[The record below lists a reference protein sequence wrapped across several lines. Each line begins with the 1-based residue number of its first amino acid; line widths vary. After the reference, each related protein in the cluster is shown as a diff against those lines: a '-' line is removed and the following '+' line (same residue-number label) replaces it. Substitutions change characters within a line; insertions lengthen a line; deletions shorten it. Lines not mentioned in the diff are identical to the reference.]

1 MTTIDYSV
9 WDHIEVSDD
18 EDETHP
24 NIDTPSLFRWRHQ
37 ARVERMEAFMK
48 KGEELEK
55 SLTESRRKLA
65 EAQRRVQ
72 ELVSAST
79 PEAKADLAKAQEE
92 EKQLKKQE
100 RSWEKKMQE
109 HRIEEKKMPWNVDT
123 LSKEGFSKSVV
134 NVKPEKEEETE
145 EEKEEKH
152 KTFVEKYE
160 KQIKH
165 FGMLRRWDDSQKY
178 LSDNPHLVCEETANY
193 LVIMCI
199 DLEVEEKHALMEQV
213 AHQTIVMQ
221 FILEL
226 SKSLKVD
233 PRGCF
238 RQFFAKIKTADQQYQ
253 DAFNDELESFKE
265 RVRGRAKIRIEKAL
279 KEYEEEERQKR
290 LGPGGLDPV
299 EVYETLPPE
308 MQKCFDD
315 KDIQMLQDAIT
326 KMDPTE
332 AKYHMKRCIDSGL
345 WVPNAQADEEGDKD
359 KEESDEPQ
367 YEEVKKKEAEN
378 EGEILTMKNGK

>member
-18 EDETHP
+18 EDDTHP

-37 ARVERMEAFMK
+37 ARVERMEGFMK
-48 KGEELEK
+48 KGEDLEK
-55 SLTESRRKLA
+55 SLAESKKKLA
-65 EAQRRVQ
+65 EVQRRIQ
-72 ELVSAST
+72 ELSVASSKEELT
-79 PEAKADLAKAQEE
+79 KAQAE
-92 EKQLKKQE
+92 EKQLKKEE
-100 RSWEKKMQE
+100 RSWQKKLDE
-109 HRIEEKKMPWNVDT
+109 HRSEEKKMPWNVDT

-134 NVKPEKEEETE
+134 NVKPESKQETE

-265 RVRGRAKIRIEKAL
+265 RVRGRAKIRIEKAM

-290 LGPGGLDPV
+290 LGPGGVDPV
-299 EVYETLPPE
+299 EVYESLPVE
-308 MQKCFDD
+308 LQKCFDE
-315 KDIQMLQDAIT
+315 KDIQMLQDTIS

-345 WVPNAQADEEGDKD
+345 WVPNSRTDEEADKD
-359 KEESDEPQ
+359 TEEGDEPQ
-367 YEEVKKKEAEN
+367 YEELKKDDQ
-378 EGEILTMKNGK
+378 

>member
-1 MTTIDYSV
+1 MSRIDYSV

-18 EDETHP
+18 EDDTHP

-37 ARVERMEAFMK
+37 ARVERMEEFQK
-48 KGEELEK
+48 KGEELNK
-55 SLTESRRKLA
+55 SLNECRRKLA
-65 EAQRRVQ
+65 ETQ
-72 ELVSAST
+72 
-79 PEAKADLAKAQEE
+79 
-92 EKQLKKQE
+92 
-100 RSWEKKMQE
+100 KKMQE
-109 HRIEEKKMPWNVDT
+109 LNISSTDDAKAELSKVQAEEKKLKKEERDWEKKVAEHSREEKKMPWNVDT
-123 LSKEGFSKSVV
+123 LSKEGFSKSIV
-134 NVKPEKEEETE
+134 NVKPDSSEETE
-145 EEKEEKH
+145 EEKERKH

-160 KQIKH
+160 KEIKH

-226 SKSLKVD
+226 AKSLKVD

-299 EVYETLPPE
+299 EVYETLPAE

-315 KDIQMLQDAIT
+315 KDIQMLQDVIS

-332 AKYHMKRCIDSGL
+332 AKAHMKRCIDSGL
-345 WVPNAQADEEGDKD
+345 WVPNSKTDDGDE
-359 KEESDEPQ
+359 KEEDAT
-367 YEEVKKKEAEN
+367 YEEVKHEPEETKKE
-378 EGEILTMKNGK
+378 

>member
-1 MTTIDYSV
+1 MSRIDYSV

-18 EDETHP
+18 EDDTHP

-37 ARVERMEAFMK
+37 ARVERMEEFEK
-48 KGEELEK
+48 KTQDLNKG
-55 SLTESRRKLA
+55 LTECRRKLS
-65 EAQRRVQ
+65 EMQKKIQ
-72 ELVSAST
+72 DMSLST
-79 PEAKADLAKAQEE
+79 SEDNKSDLSKAKTE
-92 EKQLKKQE
+92 EKKLKKEE
-100 RSWEKKMQE
+100 RDWERKLE
-109 HRIEEKKMPWNVDT
+109 DHCREEKKMPWNVDT
-123 LSKEGFSKSVV
+123 LSKEGFSKSIV
-134 NVKPEKEEETE
+134 NVKPEAVEESE
-145 EEKEEKH
+145 EEKEKKH

-160 KQIKH
+160 KEIKH

-226 SKSLKVD
+226 AKSLKVD

-238 RQFFAKIKTADQQYQ
+238 RQFFAKIKTSDQQYQ
-253 DAFNDELESFKE
+253 DAFNDEMESFKD
-265 RVRGRAKIRIEKAL
+265 RVRARAKIRIEKAM

-299 EVYETLPPE
+299 EVFESLPQE
-308 MQKCFDD
+308 MQKCFDE
-315 KDIQMLQDAIT
+315 KDIQMLQDVIS

-332 AKYHMKRCIDSGL
+332 AKTHMKRCIDSGL
-345 WVPNAQADEEGDKD
+345 WVPNSKPDDGEE
-359 KEESDEPQ
+359 KEEDST
-367 YEEVKKKEAEN
+367 YEEVKEELEEAKN
-378 EGEILTMKNGK
+378 E

>member
-1 MTTIDYSV
+1 MSRIDYSV

-18 EDETHP
+18 EDDTHP

-37 ARVERMEAFMK
+37 ARVERMEEFQK
-48 KGEELEK
+48 KGEELNK
-55 SLTESRRKLA
+55 SLNECRRKLA
-65 EAQRRVQ
+65 ETQ
-72 ELVSAST
+72 
-79 PEAKADLAKAQEE
+79 
-92 EKQLKKQE
+92 
-100 RSWEKKMQE
+100 KKMQE
-109 HRIEEKKMPWNVDT
+109 LNISSTDDAKAELSKVQTEEKKLKKEERDWEKKVAEHSREEKKMPWNVDT
-123 LSKEGFSKSVV
+123 LSKEGFSKSIV
-134 NVKPEKEEETE
+134 NVKPDSSEETE
-145 EEKEEKH
+145 EEKEHKH

-160 KQIKH
+160 KEIKH

-226 SKSLKVD
+226 AKSLKVD

-299 EVYETLPPE
+299 EVYETLPAE

-315 KDIQMLQDAIT
+315 KDIQMLQDVIS

-332 AKYHMKRCIDSGL
+332 AKAHMKRCIDSGL
-345 WVPNAQADEEGDKD
+345 WVPNSKTDDGDE
-359 KEESDEPQ
+359 KEEDAT
-367 YEEVKKKEAEN
+367 YEEVKHEPEETKKE
-378 EGEILTMKNGK
+378 

>member
-1 MTTIDYSV
+1 MVDYGV

-37 ARVERMEAFMK
+37 ARVERMEQFRK
-48 KGEELEK
+48 EKEEIDKGCRGCK
-55 SLTESRRKLA
+55 QKLA
-65 EAQRRVQ
+65 ECQKKMK
-72 ELVSAST
+72 ELELAST
-79 PEAKADLAKAQEE
+79 EDSKSELQRLQAEAQ
-92 EKQLKKQE
+92 QLKK
-100 RSWEKKMQE
+100 
-109 HRIEEKKMPWNVDT
+109 EEKTWEEKVEQLKKKEKNMPWNVDT
-123 LSKEGFSKSVV
+123 LSRDGFSKSVF
-134 NVKPEKEEETE
+134 NVKPEQPAEETE
-145 EEKEEKH
+145 EQKEKRH

-160 KQIKH
+160 KQVKH

-193 LVIMCI
+193 LVIWCI

-226 SKSLKVD
+226 AKSLKVD
-233 PRGCF
+233 PRACF
-238 RQFFAKIKTADQQYQ
+238 RQFFAKIKTADHQYMEG
-253 DAFNDELESFKE
+253 FTDELESFKE
-265 RVRGRAKIRIEKAL
+265 RVRGRAKDRIERAM

-299 EVYETLPPE
+299 EVYESLPAE
-308 MQKCFDD
+308 LQKCFDV
-315 KDIQMLQDAIT
+315 KDVQMLQDTIS

-332 AKYHMKRCIDSGL
+332 AKHHMQRCIDSGL
-345 WVPNAQADEEGDKD
+345 WVPNARTGDGAEKGDKS
-359 KEESDEPQ
+359 EGV
-367 YEEVKKKEAEN
+367 YEELKKQN
-378 EGEILTMKNGK
+378 GEEDKGAA

>member
-1 MTTIDYSV
+1 MSRIDYSV

-18 EDETHP
+18 EDDTHP

-37 ARVERMEAFMK
+37 ARVERMEDFEK
-48 KGEELEK
+48 KGEDLKKAHVEC
-55 SLTESRRKLA
+55 RRKLL
-65 EAQRRVQ
+65 EAQKKIQELSISSTDDAKAELSRVQ
-72 ELVSAST
+72 A
-79 PEAKADLAKAQEE
+79 E
-92 EKQLKKQE
+92 EKKLKKEE
-100 RSWEKKMQE
+100 RDWEKKSAE
-109 HRIEEKKMPWNVDT
+109 HNREEKKMPWNVDT

-134 NVKPEKEEETE
+134 NITPDSAEATE
-145 EEKEEKH
+145 EEKERKH
-152 KTFVEKYE
+152 KTFVEKNE

-165 FGMLRRWDDSQKY
+165 FGMMRRWDDSQKY
-178 LSDNPHLVCEETANY
+178 LSDNPDLVCEETANY

-199 DLEVEEKHALMEQV
+199 DLEVEEKHSLMEQV

-226 SKSLKVD
+226 AKSLKVD

-265 RVRGRAKIRIEKAL
+265 RVRGRAKIRIEKAM

-299 EVYETLPPE
+299 DVYESLPAE

-315 KDIQMLQDAIT
+315 KNIQMLQDVIS

-332 AKYHMKRCIDSGL
+332 AKVHMKKCIESGL
-345 WVPNAQADEEGDKD
+345 WVPNSKTDDGDE
-359 KEESDEPQ
+359 KEEDGP
-367 YEEVKKKEAEN
+367 YEEVKQEPEETKKE
-378 EGEILTMKNGK
+378 

>member
-1 MTTIDYSV
+1 VMTTIDYSV

-18 EDETHP
+18 EDEIHP

-37 ARVERMEAFMK
+37 ARVERMEVFMK

-55 SLTESRRKLA
+55 SLMESRRKLA

-100 RSWEKKMQE
+100 RSWEKKLQE

-178 LSDNPHLVCEETANY
+178 LSDYPHLVCEETANY

-290 LGPGGLDPV
+290 MGPGGLDPV
-299 EVYETLPPE
+299 EVYESLPAE

-315 KDIQMLQDAIT
+315 KDIQMLQDAISR
-326 KMDPTE
+326 MDPTE
-332 AKYHMKRCIDSGL
+332 AKHHMKRCIESGL
-345 WVPNAQADEEGDKD
+345 WVPNARADEEGEKD
-359 KEESDEPQ
+359 KEEGDEPQ
-367 YEEVKKKEAEN
+367 YEEVKKEEQRL
-378 EGEILTMKNGK
+378 E

>member
-1 MTTIDYSV
+1 MTARSKGIDYSV

-18 EDETHP
+18 EDDTHP
-24 NIDTPSLFRWRHQ
+24 NIDTPSLFRWRHK
-37 ARVERMEAFMK
+37 ARVERQVAFEE
-48 KGEELEK
+48 KGEEIEK
-55 SLTESRRKLA
+55 KLA
-65 EAQRRVQ
+65 ECRSRLEEAQYRVK
-72 ELVSAST
+72 ELEDT
-79 PEAKADLAKAQEE
+79 GGKDEEERLAKLSQAQAE
-92 EKQLKKQE
+92 EKKCRKDL
-100 RSWEKKMQE
+100 RTWEKKMEE

-123 LSKEGFSKSVV
+123 LSKDGFSKSVV
-134 NVKPEKEEETE
+134 NIKPEETDETDEQKE
-145 EEKEEKH
+145 KKH

-178 LSDNPHLVCEETANY
+178 LSDNPQLVCEETANY

-226 SKSLKVD
+226 AKSLKVD

-238 RQFFAKIKTADQQYQ
+238 RQFFQKIKTADQVYKE
-253 DAFNDELESFKE
+253 AFTDELELFKD
-265 RVRGRAKIRIEKAL
+265 RVRDRAKIRIQKAME
-279 KEYEEEERQKR
+279 EYEEEERQKR

-299 EVYETLPPE
+299 EVYDSLPQE

-315 KDIQMLQDAIT
+315 KDIAMLQEVIS
-326 KMDPTE
+326 KMDPME
-332 AKYHMKRCIDSGL
+332 AKAHMKRCIDSGL
-345 WVPNAQADEEGDKD
+345 WVPNADDCKDDNGENQGEQEEDQGDE
-359 KEESDEPQ
+359 Q
-367 YEEVKKKEAEN
+367 
-378 EGEILTMKNGK
+378 

>member
-18 EDETHP
+18 EDDIHP

-37 ARVERMEAFMK
+37 ARVERMEQFEKQGAD
-48 KGEELEK
+48 LEK
-55 SLTESRRKLA
+55 TRAECRRKLA
-65 EAQRRVQ
+65 DLQKRIK
-72 ELVSAST
+72 ELESAGT
-79 PEAKADLAKAQEE
+79 DDAKAELSRARDE
-92 EKQLKKQE
+92 EKQLKKEE
-100 RSWEKKMQE
+100 RSWEKKIEE
-109 HRIEEKKMPWNVDT
+109 HRREEKKMPWNVDT

-134 NVKPEKEEETE
+134 NIKPEVKEETE
-145 EEKEEKH
+145 EEKEQKH

-226 SKSLKVD
+226 AKSLKVD

-265 RVRGRAKIRIEKAL
+265 RVRGRAKIRIEKAM
-279 KEYEEEERQKR
+279 KEYEEQEKQKR

-299 EVYETLPPE
+299 EVYESLPTE
-308 MQKCFDD
+308 LQKCFDE
-315 KDIQMLQDAIT
+315 KDIQMLQDAIS

-332 AKYHMKRCIDSGL
+332 AKIHMQKCIDSGL
-345 WVPNAQADEEGDKD
+345 WVPNSRTEEEAGD
-359 KEESDEPQ
+359 KEEEK
-367 YEEVKKKEAEN
+367 EEAEKEKEAE
-378 EGEILTMKNGK
+378 